1 MGITIL
7 LLTFIFLLLGISV
20 FLFIRGLNLVKRIEL
35 MEDIIIKYDE
45 RDEETKRILNLM
57 LNQMRDIDIKGSFES
72 DDEVGSV
79 FTQLK
84 DLIETYNDN

>member
-57 LNQMRDIDIKGSFES
+57 LNQMRDIDIRGSFES
-72 DDEVGSV
+72 DDEVGGV
-79 FTQLK
+79 FNQLK
-84 DLIETYNDN
+84 DLIETYNTN